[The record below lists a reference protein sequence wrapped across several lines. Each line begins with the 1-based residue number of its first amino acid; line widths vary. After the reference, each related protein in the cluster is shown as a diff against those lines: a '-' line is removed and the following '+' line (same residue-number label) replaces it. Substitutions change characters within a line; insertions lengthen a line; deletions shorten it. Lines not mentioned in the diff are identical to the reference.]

1 MKNPWRHSVPSW
13 RAVEPRVAPF
23 MRLWWLPVVGVILIL
38 EVWQHTQVASL
49 SVQADKAGEAR
60 RHANNELEWM
70 RTQLDRSATRAE
82 VGELAA
88 EVGVRP
94 GDSGQIVWLPADY
107 LEEDGGVAHH
117 DGSPALLAQAGRA
130 LQSLVPDASARGR
143 HLD

>member
-13 RAVEPRVAPF
+13 HAVEPRAARMMRFWWIPVLALVPF
-23 MRLWWLPVVGVILIL
+23 I

-49 SVQADKAGEAR
+49 SVQANRASVAR
-60 RHANNELEWM
+60 LQANNELEWA
-70 RTQLDRSATRAE
+70 RIQLDRAATRAE
-82 VGELAA
+82 VGQLAA

-107 LEEDGGVAHH
+107 LEEDGGVAKH

>member
-1 MKNPWRHSVPSW
+1 MKMTQRHPIPSW
-13 RAVEPRVAPF
+13 RAVESRFARAL
-23 MRLWWLPVVGVILIL
+23 RLWWVPVVCAVPII
-38 EVWQHTQVASL
+38 EVYQHTTVASL
-49 SVQADKAGEAR
+49 SVEANRASEQR

-70 RTQLDRSATRAE
+70 RTELDRGAQRAE

-94 GDSGQIVWLPADY
+94 GDTQQIVWLPADY
-107 LEEDGGVAHH
+107 LEEDGGVANA